1 MSKTKKQKAE
11 DREFALDYFR
21 RFWPAGS
28 TLCTTVVSVS
38 RSGMARTIKLIG
50 TVDGVPVDL
59 STFASWALAWPMAR
73 DGSGVRVSGAGMDM
87 GFYLVYSLGR
97 HVWPDFDQHADDILP
112 YPYAQRWL

>member
-11 DREFALDYFR
+11 DCGFALDYFR
-21 RFWPAGS
+21 THFPAGS
-28 TLCTTVVSVS
+28 TLYTVLGDVS

-97 HVWPDFDQHADDILP
+97 HVWPDFDQHADESQP